1 MRTEPLTGKRVMT
14 ENAQIAQPSTA
25 SERPAALGRP
35 LLDVRDVV
43 VEIGGTRILD
53 GLTLAIGEQEIHA
66 VLGANGSGKSTLAYL
81 IMGCDGYDPTRGSV
95 FFAGQELTLL
105 KLHERAR
112 LGITLGWQEP
122 ARFEGLSVSQYLSVG
137 HPGEDPRPCLEKVG
151 LAPERYLDRLVDKTL
166 SGGERHR
173 IELASVLS
181 LHPKLAVLDEPDAG
195 IDMLSLQHIMAVIR
209 VLKEQGGS
217 VLLITHREDV
227 AMVADRASLIC
238 GGRIVTVGNPK
249 LVAERF
255 RARTCVRCTGEDCIH
270 VRA

>member
-1 MRTEPLTGKRVMT
+1 MT
-14 ENAQIAQPSTA
+14 VHAQIARPSNA
-25 SERPAALGRP
+25 SERPAVLGRP
-35 LLDVRDVV
+35 LLDLQDIV
-43 VEIGGTRILD
+43 VEIGDTRILD
-53 GLTLAIGEQEIHA
+53 GLTLTIGDQEIHA

-81 IMGCDGYDPTRGSV
+81 IMGCDGYVPTRGRV
-95 FFAGQELTLL
+95 LFAGQELTTL

-137 HPGEDPRPCLEKVG
+137 HPEQDPRPYLEKVG

-181 LHPKLAVLDEPDAG
+181 LQPKLAVLDEPDAG
-195 IDMLSLQHIMAVIR
+195 IDMLSLQQIMAVIR
-209 VLKEQGGS
+209 ALKEQGGS

-238 GGRIVTVGNPK
+238 GGRIVAGGAPQA
-249 LVAERF
+249 VAERF
-255 RARTCVRCTGEDCIH
+255 RGRTCIRCTGEECTH
-270 VRA
+270 VRS

>member
-1 MRTEPLTGKRVMT
+1 MTDNTEAR
-14 ENAQIAQPSTA
+14 QSSRA
-25 SERPAALGRP
+25 SEIASVPGHP
-35 LLDVRDVV
+35 LLDVQDIT
-43 VEIGGTRILD
+43 VEIGGHRILD
-53 GLTLAIGEQEIHA
+53 GLRLSIGAQEIHA
-66 VLGANGSGKSTLAYL
+66 VLGTNGSGKSTLAYL
-81 IMGCDGYDPTRGSV
+81 IMGCEGYVPTRGKV
-95 FFAGQELTLL
+95 LFAGQDLTAL

-137 HPGEDPRPCLEKVG
+137 HPTRDPSPYLEQVG
-151 LAPERYLDRLVDKTL
+151 LAPDRYLERWVDKTL

-195 IDMLSLQHIMAVIR
+195 IDMLSLQQIIAVIR
-209 VLKEQGGS
+209 LLKEQGGS

-227 AMVADRASLIC
+227 ASVADRASLIC
-238 GGRIVTVGNPK
+238 GGRIVSTGDPQM
-249 LVAERF
+249 VAEHF
-255 RARTCVRCTGEDCIH
+255 RARTCVRCNGKDCVH

>member
-1 MRTEPLTGKRVMT
+1 MSEITDANQLPTPAKTTAVLG
-14 ENAQIAQPSTA
+14 PS
-25 SERPAALGRP
+25 
-35 LLDVRDVV
+35 LLDVRNIT
-43 VEIGGTRILD
+43 VEIAGNRILD
-53 GLTLAIGEQEIHA
+53 GLDLSIGAQEIHA

-81 IMGCDGYDPTRGSV
+81 IMGCEGYVPTRGKI
-95 FFAGQELTLL
+95 FFAGQDLTAL
-105 KLHERAR
+105 KVHERAR

-137 HPGEDPRPCLEKVG
+137 HSTRDPSPYLEEVG
-151 LAPERYLDRLVDKTL
+151 LAPDRYLDRWVDKTL

-195 IDMLSLQHIMAVIR
+195 IDMLSLQQIIRVIR
-209 VLKEQGGS
+209 RLKEQGGS

-227 AMVADRASLIC
+227 ASVADRASLIC
-238 GGRIVTVGNPK
+238 GGRIVTTGDPEMVS
-249 LVAERF
+249 EHF